1 MSISD
6 YEKTIYNMRSVPL
19 KRTKEVEE
27 RLMTALEMA
36 NAQLRVIIGHEDEPL
51 KIRAYQGKRMKIVQM
66 MNELGI
72 SLKRDITAAINEVAN
87 DVASTEQDATND
99 LLLEHDDANLMVDFT
114 EIPRQTAYL
123 LAQRYDVDGLRISS
137 TIWAQSQVGEI
148 ENVVLSGIAR
158 GQSAAEMSNQLSQFM
173 LGGGT
178 GMGTSVQAK
187 AMRLARTE
195 INNAYWESARRS
207 SAQSPVVKGIKWE
220 LSGRHPEYDVCNLL
234 AEEVTGFSMGAG
246 VYPPEYLPAKPHP
259 NCLCYQVDVLRDVD
273 EWDQPKTDYTKIQKG
288 VSSPLKKVMEDA
300 ELTYIPFD
308 VVASKGFKKRQLK
321 LFRDSIANAIDAYA
335 PVEVKQAEVLGSPAL
350 PPNSPV
356 AKVYNLMV
364 QGGEENSEK
373 LKLGFR
379 REGLKISEQTGYY
392 EKVGDWSKQT
402 MTATEIGEA
411 FKLGQRISSEEV
423 PVSVNFPPRVLSDM
437 LKSGRSKNLFET
449 GEGLGSTNQER
460 RAEWERDLVEVG
472 SPEGKEGEAKRL
484 YSKMPAE
491 QKPSYGALNLG
502 NDIEGGAYDYGDAWL
517 ELENHVKDKSTF
529 TPANSSGAKGISTFK
544 NAETFFQHE
553 RGRQRVPNV
562 QNNTKPHGYI
572 EVQIWG
578 GIDYKKD
585 VKAIHISEYDLGVID
600 RRERERVT
608 PIGERKAPATTKENL
623 EEFAEKFDVELIIH
637 RKGDAE

>member
-1 MSISD
+1 
-6 YEKTIYNMRSVPL
+6 
-19 KRTKEVEE
+19 
-27 RLMTALEMA
+27 
-36 NAQLRVIIGHEDEPL
+36 
-51 KIRAYQGKRMKIVQM
+51 MKIVQM

-72 SLKRDITAAINEVAN
+72 SLKRDITAAIYEVAN

-114 EIPRQTAYL
+114 EIPRQTADL

-207 SAQSPVVKGIKWE
+207 RAQSPVVKGIKWE

-288 VSSPLKKVMEDA
+288 GSSPLKKVMEDA

-350 PPNSPV
+350 PPN
-356 AKVYNLMV
+356 
-364 QGGEENSEK
+364 QG
-373 LKLGFR
+373 L
-379 REGLKISEQTGYY
+379 Q
-392 EKVGDWSKQT
+392 
-402 MTATEIGEA
+402 
-411 FKLGQRISSEEV
+411 
-423 PVSVNFPPRVLSDM
+423 
-437 LKSGRSKNLFET
+437 KN
-449 GEGLGSTNQER
+449 
-460 RAEWERDLVEVG
+460 
-472 SPEGKEGEAKRL
+472 
-484 YSKMPAE
+484 
-491 QKPSYGALNLG
+491 
-502 NDIEGGAYDYGDAWL
+502 
-517 ELENHVKDKSTF
+517 
-529 TPANSSGAKGISTFK
+529 
-544 NAETFFQHE
+544 
-553 RGRQRVPNV
+553 
-562 QNNTKPHGYI
+562 
-572 EVQIWG
+572 
-578 GIDYKKD
+578 
-585 VKAIHISEYDLGVID
+585 
-600 RRERERVT
+600 
-608 PIGERKAPATTKENL
+608 PI
-623 EEFAEKFDVELIIH
+623 
-637 RKGDAE
+637 